1 MNDGILITEGMTFS
15 LAQLSITINK
25 DTGEMISFAGGQPML
40 HYDVCPAWLSIGIEH
55 LKEAEQARADMLAA
69 KDARND
75 ELRNRALERGF
86 RGSMQAIMSSA
97 IAIDALYAVV
107 KSKLKPDAEPF
118 DPEKRAP
125 RRFAQVSEQLR
136 QAFQLK
142 PTEFAVVRDAI
153 EQIFKFRDEAVHPTG
168 NSTQPIVHPD
178 LNVRVERR
186 LVVFRYEN
194 ALAIVQAAVRII
206 SELAAKGAAKNAAL
220 EQYAKSLKLR
230 LDPIRAE
237 PMLGLPPFED

>member
-15 LAQLSITINK
+15 LTQLSIEINK
-25 DTGEMISFAGGQPML
+25 ETGEISFAGGQPML
-40 HYDVCPAWLSIGIEH
+40 HYDVCPVWLSIAIEH
-55 LKEAEQARADMLAA
+55 LKEAKQARDDMLAA
-69 KDARND
+69 KDAGND
-75 ELRNRALERGF
+75 ELVNKSLERGF
-86 RGSMQAIMSSA
+86 RGSMQAVMSSA

-107 KSKLKPDAEPF
+107 KTKVTPDAKPF
-118 DPEKRAP
+118 DPDKRAP

-142 PTEFAVVRDAI
+142 PKVFAMLRDAI

-168 NSTQPIVHPD
+168 NSTQPVSHPG
-178 LNVRVERR
+178 LNVGVERR

-194 ALAIVQAAVRII
+194 GLAIVRTAVGII
-206 SELAAKGAAKNAAL
+206 SELAAKGTTKNAAL
-220 EQYAKSLKLR
+220 EQYARSLKLR

-237 PMLGLPPFED
+237 PMLGLPPFEN